1 MDEALA
7 GIIWQRARD
16 GCEYCLLPSV
26 LSLMPF
32 EIDHIIPR
40 KHGGA
45 TVEENLALACFYCN
59 RYKGANIAGFD
70 PKTRVMKRLFN
81 PRKDIWNQHF
91 RWQSIRLQG
100 VTSIGRTTIEVLKL
114 NHPDMLI
121 VRAALKDE
129 GVFPY

>member
-1 MDEALA
+1 MDAALA

-16 GCEYCLLPSV
+16 SCEYCLLPSV

-40 KHGGA
+40 KHGGLTA
-45 TVEENLALACFYCN
+45 EENLALACFYCN

-70 PKTRVMKRLFN
+70 PQTRIMTRLFD
-81 PRKDIWNQHF
+81 PRKDIWKQHF
-91 RWQSIRLQG
+91 RWQSIHLAG

-121 VRAALKDE
+121 VREALKDE
-129 GVFPY
+129 SVFPY